1 MLKAAVLGSG
11 GWGTALAQLCAS
23 RGYSVVQW
31 VREPELVSE
40 INQRHR
46 NPFFLP
52 EIALDQRIVAT
63 VEEGEALEGA
73 ELVLL
78 VVPAQFLRGVVL
90 RIRYDL
96 PAEVPIVC
104 CSKGIEK
111 SSLALMSEILA
122 GELPGKTHPWLTYLS
137 GPSFGREVAQ
147 GQPANVTVAGES
159 KEVREKVRNLL
170 GSPLFRIY
178 TSEDVVGVEV
188 GGAVKNVIAIAV
200 GACAGL
206 GFGLSAQASLITRG
220 LAEITRL
227 AVAKGANPL
236 TLSGH
241 AGLGDLVLTCTGT
254 LSRNRQVGYELG
266 RGRSLLEIL
275 GGMKMVAEGVETA
288 ASVWQLA
295 RKRRISMPISEQ
307 VALVLHHGKSVQQ
320 AAADLM
326 ERPLHEELDAG

>member
-1 MLKAAVLGSG
+1 
-11 GWGTALAQLCAS
+11 
-23 RGYSVVQW
+23 
-31 VREPELVSE
+31 
-40 INQRHR
+40 
-46 NPFFLP
+46 
-52 EIALDQRIVAT
+52 
-63 VEEGEALEGA
+63 
-73 ELVLL
+73 
-78 VVPAQFLRGVVL
+78 
-90 RIRYDL
+90 
-96 PAEVPIVC
+96 
-104 CSKGIEK
+104 
-111 SSLALMSEILA
+111 
-122 GELPGKTHPWLTYLS
+122 
-137 GPSFGREVAQ
+137 
-147 GQPANVTVAGES
+147 
-159 KEVREKVRNLL
+159 
-170 GSPLFRIY
+170 
-178 TSEDVVGVEV
+178 VEV